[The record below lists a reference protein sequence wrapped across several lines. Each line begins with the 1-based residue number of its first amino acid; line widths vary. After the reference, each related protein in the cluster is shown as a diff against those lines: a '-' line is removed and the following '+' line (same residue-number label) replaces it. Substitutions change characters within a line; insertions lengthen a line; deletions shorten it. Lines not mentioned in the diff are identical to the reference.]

1 MTHRFV
7 KTAVLP
13 LLVGLALS
21 IPAHAER
28 LSISTWGSPLHP
40 QVKDFIPN
48 FTEALKKN
56 SNGEFRL
63 RVFQGGEMVKQEFVA
78 TAIPQGTVDISLTT
92 LDTWSGRVSDVS
104 ILTSPL
110 WNKSMDWTQNHLT
123 PGKPIFEYFN
133 EKFKEQGAVIL
144 AMFDIGP
151 AVVASRDRITMP
163 SDIQGQSIRV
173 YSRGAGLIIQALGG
187 SPVTMGVGDV
197 YSALQRGTID
207 GAMGGLGGA
216 VGLKYYEVAKHM
228 LAQNG
233 VIGSLVHAYVM
244 NKDKYDQLSP
254 ELRKALEDAIAE
266 SRDSMQQ
273 SLIDTYAK
281 QLDEVRQAGNIVTEL
296 SPDSDEW
303 KAWEAA
309 LEDLKASAQQTY
321 PKELVELVMAE

>member
-1 MTHRFV
+1 MIARFMTR
-7 KTAVLP
+7 AVLP
-13 LLVGLALS
+13 LVAGMMLAT
-21 IPAHAER
+21 AAQAER

-40 QVKDFIPN
+40 QVKDFIPA
-48 FTEALKKN
+48 FTDALKEN
-56 SNGEFRL
+56 SDGKFRL

-110 WNKSMDWTQNHLT
+110 WNKSMEWTQTHLL

-151 AVVASRDRITMP
+151 AVVASRGLITQP
-163 SDIQGQSIRV
+163 DDLKGRTIRV
-173 YSRGAGLIIQALGG
+173 YSRGAGLIIQELGG

-216 VGLKYYEVAKHM
+216 VGLKYYEVAKYM

-244 NKDKYDQLSP
+244 NKDKYDKLSP
-254 ELRKALEDAIAE
+254 ELRKALVDAVAQA
-266 SRDSMQQ
+266 RDTMQQ
-273 SLIDTYAK
+273 SLIEAYAK
-281 QLDEVRQAGNIVTEL
+281 QLDEVRQAGNTVTEL
-296 SPDSDEW
+296 TPGTPEW
-303 KAWEAA
+303 KTWEAA
-309 LEDLKASAQQTY
+309 LKNLSASARQSY
-321 PKELVELVMAE
+321 PAELVELVTAD

>member
-1 MTHRFV
+1 MISSFT
-7 KTAVLP
+7 KWAILP
-13 LLVGLALS
+13 LLAGMALS
-21 IPAHAER
+21 TAVHAER

-40 QVKDFIPN
+40 QVKDFIPA
-48 FTEALKKN
+48 FTEALKEN
-56 SNGEFRL
+56 SDGAFRL

-110 WNKSMDWTQNHLT
+110 WNKSMQWTKNHLL
-123 PGKPIFEYFN
+123 PGQPIFEYFN

-151 AVVASRDRITMP
+151 AVVASRDPIALP
-163 SDIQGQSIRV
+163 KDIKGHSIRV
-173 YSRGAGLIIQALGG
+173 YSRGAGLIIQELGG

-216 VGLKYYEVAKHM
+216 VGLKYYEVANYM

-244 NKDKYDQLSP
+244 NKDKYDKLSP
-254 ELRKALEDAIAE
+254 ELRKALVDAVA
-266 SRDSMQQ
+266 SARDTMQQ
-273 SLIDTYAK
+273 VLIDTYAK

-296 SPDSDEW
+296 TPGSPDW
-303 KAWEAA
+303 KTWEAA
-309 LEDLKASAQQTY
+309 LQNLSASARQSY
-321 PKELVELVMAE
+321 PSPLVGLVTAE